1 MSEKQEY
8 GGSYLNYPIKPAV
21 PYIIDKNII
30 MASDLI
36 DELPD
41 FMKKADILFID
52 PPWNLRNLNTF
63 YMKARLMPK
72 VESYEEFY
80 EILFKRIS
88 EIKAK
93 LCFLEIGK
101 EYLADFIIEMKKLYK
116 YVTFYNSTYYN
127 NSKNLCYIV
136 QGSEKRLNLKLDGM
150 DEEKIIEFICKNLQY
165 ECIGDLCMG
174 RGLVG
179 FNSYLNNKNFVGIEL
194 NHKRLSVLLENISK
208 RKYS

>member
-1 MSEKQEY
+1 MNEKWEY
-8 GGSYLNYPIKPAV
+8 GGSYVSYPIKPAV
-21 PYIIDKNII
+21 PYTIDENII
-30 MASDLI
+30 MVHDLTE
-36 DELPD
+36 ELPD

-72 VESYEEFY
+72 VQSYEEFY
-80 EILFKRIS
+80 EILFKRIG
-88 EIKAK
+88 EIEAK

-101 EYLADFIIEMKKLYK
+101 EYLADFIKEMKKLYK
-116 YVTFYNSTYYN
+116 HVTFYNSTYYN
-127 NSKNLCYIV
+127 NDKNFCYIV

-150 DEEKIIEFICKNLQY
+150 DEEKIIEFICKNIQY
-165 ECIGDLCMG
+165 ECIGDMCMG

-194 NHKRLSVLLENISK
+194 NHKRLSVLLKNISK
-208 RKYS
+208 LKYS

>member
-1 MSEKQEY
+1 
-8 GGSYLNYPIKPAV
+8 
-21 PYIIDKNII
+21 
-30 MASDLI
+30 
-36 DELPD
+36 
-41 FMKKADILFID
+41 
-52 PPWNLRNLNTF
+52 
-63 YMKARLMPK
+63 MKARLMPK

-136 QGSEKRLNLKLDGM
+136 QGSEKD
-150 DEEKIIEFICKNLQY
+150 
-165 ECIGDLCMG
+165 
-174 RGLVG
+174 
-179 FNSYLNNKNFVGIEL
+179 
-194 NHKRLSVLLENISK
+194 
-208 RKYS
+208 

>member
-1 MSEKQEY
+1 MSEKWEY

-101 EYLADFIIEMKKLYK
+101 EYLADCIIEMKKLYK

-174 RGLVG
+174 KGLVG
-179 FNSYLNNKNFVGIEL
+179 FNSYLNNKNFVGNEL